1 MCKFFYFTFS
11 GRVLNRFSKDIGQ
24 MDELLPYTYYDYCRV
39 GFICDI
45 SKMRLLNISIELEGK
60 GVRDRKSFNTEIA
73 VR

>member
-1 MCKFFYFTFS
+1 
-11 GRVLNRFSKDIGQ
+11 
-24 MDELLPYTYYDYCRV
+24 MDDLLPYTYYDYCRV

-60 GVRDRKSFNTEIA
+60 GVRDRESFNTEIA